1 MPVIGKSKWSQ
12 ESNHS
17 MFVYKKRRNVIL
29 GGIILSAALM
39 TLQSVPIKDQTAETL
54 TRPGL
59 RSFMQQGERI
69 GIPFLIQ
76 PKLKCNQESERST
89 VITVLSKA
97 SNLPQR
103 EVIRQTWGCSKM
115 QIKYNFRLYFVIG
128 TVTNVNSLNI
138 EVFLYGDIIQVDIQE
153 SYYNIVEKTIAAFKW
168 VTELCF
174 EPRFF
179 FKMDDDV
186 YFDLAFLKV
195 IQNNDTYLSDDV
207 IHGTCVYGVPPYR
220 YLGTGRDKF
229 KVSVD
234 EYPFNTYPPYCG
246 GPGYFMTSHTAKN
259 MYLMMKTKRSF
270 KFEDVYVGM
279 VACLSQI
286 SVETID
292 HFVYEKLNDTRL
304 LQTVKIKGFRVVH
317 GLTLEDVQYLWDS
330 RHLEYNNRHA

>member
-1 MPVIGKSKWSQ
+1 MFTMTSPRYPRSVM
-12 ESNHS
+12 
-17 MFVYKKRRNVIL
+17 MFVNKKRRKVIL
-29 GGIILSAALM
+29 GGIIISAVLM
-39 TLQSVPIKDQTAETL
+39 TLRSAPLKDQTAETL

-89 VITVLSKA
+89 VITVLSKT

-115 QIKYNFRLYFVIG
+115 QIKYNFRLFFVIG
-128 TVTNVNSLNI
+128 TVTDVSSLNN
-138 EVFLYGDIIQVDIQE
+138 EVFLYGDIIQVDIPE
-153 SYYNIVEKTIAAFKW
+153 SYYNIVEKTIATFQW

-186 YFDLAFLKV
+186 YFDLEFLKI

-220 YLGTGRDKF
+220 YLDAEGDKF
-229 KVSVD
+229 KVSIG

-246 GPGYFMTSHTAKN
+246 GPGYFMTSHTANK
-259 MYLMMKTKRSF
+259 MYLMMKTTRSF

-279 VACLSQI
+279 VACLLQI

-292 HFVYEKLNDTRL
+292 NFVYEKKNITRL
-304 LQTVKIKGFRVVH
+304 LQKVKVNGFRVVH
-317 GLTLEDVQYLWDS
+317 GLTLDDVQYLWDS
-330 RHLEYNNRHA
+330 RHLEYNDRHA